1 MEYAYVYL
9 HIYQSSC
16 VSILSI
22 YLFIYVCAIDG
33 LWSCATVVVCSSE
46 IIVAAD
52 INIIMI
58 VCIILI
64 IIVVIVVMYH
74 FQKFV

>member
-1 MEYAYVYL
+1 MRMFIYISINLVVYL
-9 HIYQSSC
+9 F
-16 VSILSI
+16 

-33 LWSCATVVVCSSE
+33 LWFCATVVVCSSE

-74 FQKFV
+74 FQNFV